1 MSWFELDAVGS
12 KYAGGVQYE
21 ESKAVTFSGLKIPPK
36 IEIVSEPDP
45 GVMLIGVA
53 SILSS
58 LVIGFFTYRVQ
69 KNQIR
74 ANAASLRNVW
84 MEQLRV
90 ASAEFLQCVAI
101 VINLLDQE
109 EFSSED
115 VAVMM
120 SKKRDALFLQIK
132 IKLYVGTKSQLAKEI
147 NSLSSKMLVDIN
159 SFVKGKFSSSDLRDE
174 LSRLENL
181 IVDQIEKAWGQAK
194 KDLSLPADK

>member
-1 MSWFELDAVGS
+1 MSWFELDAEGS
-12 KYAGGVQYE
+12 KYAGVIQHE
-21 ESKAVTFSGLKIPPK
+21 ESKAVTLSGLEIPPK
-36 IEIVSEPDP
+36 IEIVSEPDM

-90 ASAEFLQCVAI
+90 ASAEFLQYVAI

-115 VAVMM
+115 IAVIM

-132 IKLYVGTKSQLAKEI
+132 IKFYVGTKSELAKEI
-147 NSLSSKMLVDIN
+147 NSLSSRILVDIN
-159 SFVKGKFSSSDLRDE
+159 SFEKGKFSSSDLRDE

-194 KDLSLPADK
+194 KDLSLSADK